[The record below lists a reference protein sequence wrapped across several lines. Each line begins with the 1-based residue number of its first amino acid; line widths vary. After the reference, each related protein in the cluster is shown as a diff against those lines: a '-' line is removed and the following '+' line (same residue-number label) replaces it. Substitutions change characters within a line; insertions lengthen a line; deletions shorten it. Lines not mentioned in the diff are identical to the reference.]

1 MSSDIEAIWIDT
13 YLKPRYPELVPLC
26 TEARSIASDAQASGR
41 LTVPQARRLIELA
54 SSARTPLGENVAGM
68 LGELAGAIPEAQDA
82 IAALAEA
89 RQVHGRINALVAIES
104 FPVGRLH
111 VRLIG
116 VLLRDRSRRV
126 RGLAADKAVSFGLKE
141 LLPELIQA
149 VQAETNPELREELEA
164 QVALL
169 RDGYRVSAR
178 DDGSVWVTCRKG
190 RGVVSRRFSV
200 GQFESEGQRWIAEQI
215 Q

>member
-1 MSSDIEAIWIDT
+1 
-13 YLKPRYPELVPLC
+13 
-26 TEARSIASDAQASGR
+26 
-41 LTVPQARRLIELA
+41 
-54 SSARTPLGENVAGM
+54 M
-68 LGELAGAIPEAQDA
+68 LGELAAAIPEAQDA

-89 RQVHGRINALVAIES
+89 RQVHGRVNALVALEA

-116 VLLRDRSRRV
+116 MLLRDRSRRV
-126 RGLAADKAVSFGLKE
+126 RGLAADKAMSFGLKE
-141 LLPELIQA
+141 LLPELVQA
-149 VQAETNPELREELEA
+149 VEAETNPELHDELEA
-164 QVALL
+164 QVTLL
-169 RDGYRVSAR
+169 RDGYRISAR

-200 GQFESEGQRWIAEQI
+200 GQFESEGQRWIAEQV